1 MTTPTDRR
9 FRRQIDQ
16 IERGYPRIGGA
27 LRRLTAPGRLWL
39 RLPAAVLLIIG
50 GFLGFLP
57 VLGVWM
63 LPVGLLLLAVDLPL
77 LRPAVGG
84 LMVRLRSRFRRWLR

>member
-1 MTTPTDRR
+1 MSTPTDRR
-9 FRRQIDQ
+9 FRRQIAQ
-16 IERGYPRIGGA
+16 IERRYPRIGGA
-27 LRRLTAPGRLWL
+27 LQRLTAPGRLWM
-39 RLPAAVLLIIG
+39 RLPAAILLILG